1 MVSAS
6 DPASALALLFALL
19 IGHALADFPL
29 QGEFIANGKNRH
41 LPAPKLGDGGEPP
54 KFLWIYLM
62 SAHSLIHAGFV
73 WAITGSMLLGF
84 AEFVIHWAI
93 DSVKMRRTHLIRAG
107 PGTPR
112 RHKAGLCGYYLD
124 RLVLNYCRHGPTGSV
139 RRIYPV
145 RS

>member
-62 SAHSLIHAGFV
+62 SAHSLIQAGFV
-73 WAITGSMLLGF
+73 WAITGSVLLGF

-93 DSVKMRRTHLIRAG
+93 DSAKCEGRTSF
-107 PGTPR
+107 
-112 RHKAGLCGYYLD
+112 GLDQGLHIATK
-124 RLVLNYCRHGPTGSV
+124 LVYVVIIWMGWF
-139 RRIYPV
+139 
-145 RS
+145 